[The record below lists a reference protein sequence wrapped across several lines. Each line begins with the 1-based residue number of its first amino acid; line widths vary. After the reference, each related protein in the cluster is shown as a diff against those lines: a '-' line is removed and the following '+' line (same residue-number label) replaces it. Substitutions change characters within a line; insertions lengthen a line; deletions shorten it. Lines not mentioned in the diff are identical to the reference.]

1 MSLCNL
7 DSGRRATIWH
17 EVPPGTLWVAH
28 VRVGSPRNQ
37 VVGRR
42 VRVGMDAFR
51 GIGLI
56 LSRPR
61 LWPLCFLPVGVAL
74 SVYILLVWLA
84 MNWLRTQR
92 GSEIFLGLVG
102 LAIVVGLALLSVVV
116 MSAFIG
122 VIFDP
127 LSREV
132 ERELSGEAPPAVP
145 FTWRQLFAD
154 SLQRFGY
161 NILLGILAFAIGFV
175 PVVGAIFA
183 VMVTGVIGLL
193 DYTSV
198 AYLRR
203 GKPFGVQR
211 KELFRTLDRPAI
223 LFGAIVG
230 LSALIPGLGLILAP
244 GFIAGGTILA
254 RRKLATAG

>member
-1 MSLCNL
+1 
-7 DSGRRATIWH
+7 
-17 EVPPGTLWVAH
+17 
-28 VRVGSPRNQ
+28 
-37 VVGRR
+37 
-42 VRVGMDAFR
+42 MDAFR
-51 GIGLI
+51 GVGLI

-61 LWPLCFLPVGVAL
+61 LWPLCLAPTLVGLTA
-74 SVYILLVWLA
+74 YILLVWWAFRQIPEGLSDLWKLA
-84 MNWLRTQR
+84 WVF
-92 GSEIFLGLVG
+92 GVLVG
-102 LAIVVGLALLSVVV
+102 TALLSVVV
-116 MSAFIG
+116 MSAFLG

-132 ERELSGEAPPAVP
+132 ERELSGEVPPAVP
-145 FTWRQLFAD
+145 FSWGQLFAD

-161 NILLGILAFAIGFV
+161 NVFLGILAFAIGFV
-175 PVVGAIFA
+175 PVAGAIFA

-203 GKPFGVQR
+203 GKAFGVQR

-223 LFGAIVG
+223 LFGAVVG
-230 LSALIPGLGLILAP
+230 LSALIPGLGLLLAP

-254 RRKLATAG
+254 RRKLVTAG

>member
-1 MSLCNL
+1 
-7 DSGRRATIWH
+7 
-17 EVPPGTLWVAH
+17 
-28 VRVGSPRNQ
+28 
-37 VVGRR
+37 
-42 VRVGMDAFR
+42 MDAFR

-61 LWPLCFLPVGVAL
+61 LWPLCLAPTLVGLAA
-74 SVYILLVWLA
+74 YALLVWLA
-84 MNWLRTQR
+84 LARIPD
-92 GSEIFLGLVG
+92 GLSELWHVVWV
-102 LAIVVGLALLSVVV
+102 LAVLAGTALLSVIV

-132 ERELSGEAPPAVP
+132 ERELSGKAPPTIP
-145 FTWRQLFAD
+145 FSWGQLFLD

-161 NILLGILAFAIGFV
+161 NVFLGILAFGTGFV

-203 GKPFGVQR
+203 GKAFGVQR

-223 LFGAIVG
+223 LFGAVVG

>member
-1 MSLCNL
+1 
-7 DSGRRATIWH
+7 
-17 EVPPGTLWVAH
+17 
-28 VRVGSPRNQ
+28 
-37 VVGRR
+37 
-42 VRVGMDAFR
+42 MDAFR

-61 LWPLCFLPVGVAL
+61 LWPLC
-74 SVYILLVWLA
+74 LA
-84 MNWLRTQR
+84 PT
-92 GSEIFLGLVG
+92 LVG
-102 LAIVVGLALLSVVV
+102 LAAYALLVYLALARIPEGLSDLMHVVWVLAVLVGTALLSVVV
-116 MSAFIG
+116 MSAFLG

-132 ERELSGEAPPAVP
+132 ERELSGEAPPAIP
-145 FTWRQLFAD
+145 FSWGVLMGD

-161 NILLGILAFAIGFV
+161 NVFLGILAFALGFV

-203 GKPFGVQR
+203 GQLLGAQR
-211 KELFRTLDRPAI
+211 TELFRKLDRPAV
-223 LFGAIVG
+223 LFGLVVG
-230 LSALIPGLGLILAP
+230 LSALVPGLGLLLAP

-254 RRKLATAG
+254 RRRLSLPLTP